1 MLLNK
6 SYIIWINRNTFQS
19 CQHLLM
25 VIPINWV
32 WGRKKKCR
40 SVGADASHAYI
51 TKECLMFRYIRHLCL
66 VFLSVHALGDS
77 SSLNDKR
84 NIGLD
89 ACRAAFTRYLWNLV
103 VTYGPLLGY
112 IAYITS
118 YNSCFSSFS
127 PTHAFLL
134 WLWPRELFQFVT
146 ARPAQTTIHAVA
158 LR

>member
-1 MLLNK
+1 
-6 SYIIWINRNTFQS
+6 
-19 CQHLLM
+19 
-25 VIPINWV
+25 
-32 WGRKKKCR
+32 
-40 SVGADASHAYI
+40 
-51 TKECLMFRYIRHLCL
+51 MFRYIRHLCL
-66 VFLSVHALGDS
+66 VFLSVHAFGDS

-127 PTHAFLL
+127 PLI
-134 WLWPRELFQFVT
+134 LFSAMVLT
-146 ARPAQTTIHAVA
+146 AGVIPICHGSSRANNYSRGCATLISF
-158 LR
+158 

>member
-1 MLLNK
+1 
-6 SYIIWINRNTFQS
+6 
-19 CQHLLM
+19 
-25 VIPINWV
+25 
-32 WGRKKKCR
+32 
-40 SVGADASHAYI
+40 
-51 TKECLMFRYIRHLCL
+51 MFRYIRHLCL

-118 YNSCFSSFS
+118 NNSCFSSFS
-127 PTHAFLL
+127 PTHMLSCYGSDRGSYSNLSRLVPRKQLFTRLRYVNFFLVDV
-134 WLWPRELFQFVT
+134 WAISITQKENRRWTYGDSRRIPQVGERE
-146 ARPAQTTIHAVA
+146 AGGKKC
-158 LR
+158 